1 MGTMAV
7 EMKRQ
12 NSQPESI
19 QAWQICWRYMY
30 CIMQVSRQD
39 SD

>member
-1 MGTMAV
+1 MLFQIVKAGMVWGTMAV

-19 QAWQICWRYMY
+19 QGWQTC
-30 CIMQVSRQD
+30 
-39 SD
+39 